1 MAVARRMGD
10 PAHPVSVISGPHHR
24 PGVSA
29 IAPVSPLSVLASA
42 GPKVL
47 QCPPSPLPGAGHL
60 PPRHTHCLWSRDRV
74 AEAMC
79 GGVDI
84 SIMV

>member
-1 MAVARRMGD
+1 MGD

-24 PGVSA
+24 PGVST

-47 QCPPSPLPGAGHL
+47 QCPSLHSPGRATCHL
-60 PPRHTHCLWSRDRV
+60 AAPIVSGPEIGLLRPCV
-74 AEAMC
+74 E
-79 GGVDI
+79 V
-84 SIMV
+84 